1 MKVLKFTALVVAV
14 TGMAAVTPSAQ
25 DRSTE
30 RRSRELTML
39 AGREAELGVRISDVT
54 SGGVKVE
61 GVDAGSAAEK
71 AGLKNGD
78 VILEFDGEHVRS
90 ARQLARLVR
99 ETPPGRTVKATIS
112 RDGRKQDVQITT
124 DEGRETATI
133 FGAEPFRGTF
143 RTLPR
148 GDRLDL
154 DRLRDLPFDFNFDFN
169 LPSLMSGSR
178 LGVTVDDLTP
188 QLADYFG
195 VKDGVLVRSVADGSA
210 AAQAGL
216 KAGDVITSVNGSRV
230 QSREDLL
237 HAVRQ
242 SENDELTIVLV
253 RDKRE
258 MTVKAKIE
266 APRRPRGGRAI

>member
-1 MKVLKFTALVVAV
+1 MRVLEFAVFVVALAGV
-14 TGMAAVTPSAQ
+14 AAVAPSAQ
-25 DRSTE
+25 DRSTQA
-30 RRSRELTML
+30 RARELTML
-39 AGREAELGVRISDVT
+39 AGREAELGVRISDVK
-54 SGGVKVE
+54 SGGVQID
-61 GVDAGSAAEK
+61 GVDPGSAAEK

-78 VILEFDGEHVRS
+78 IILEFDGEHVRS

-99 ETPPGRTVKATIS
+99 ETPAGRDVKATIS

-124 DEGRETATI
+124 GEGRETAMI
-133 FGAEPFRGTF
+133 FGAEPFRGTL
-143 RTLPR
+143 RTLP
-148 GDRLDL
+148 DLDL
-154 DRLRDLPFDFNFDFN
+154 GRLRDLPFDFNFDFDM
-169 LPSLMSGSR
+169 PGLMGGGR

-188 QLADYFG
+188 QLAGYFG

-216 KAGDVITSVNGSRV
+216 KAGDVITSINGDKV

-237 HAVRQ
+237 HALRQ
-242 SENDELTIVLV
+242 SENDELTIGLV

-266 APRRPRGGRAI
+266 APRRPRGNRAI